1 MISEYFYMPAT
12 NKKVT
17 EEDRIK
23 FTQDRIKSVREF
35 LQKVVFEPIFIPDM
49 PSSEHDPFF
58 DQFNGIKPLHAD
70 WKSIVMPT
78 HVVIN
83 HNWWQKNVEEFCTE
97 RRVKIPDI
105 DFFYILM
112 QLCRER
118 NVTATPRDGTMFL
131 SLNKPNWLFE
141 VPNG

>member
-1 MISEYFYMPAT
+1 MRTCHKE
-12 NKKVT
+12 
-17 EEDRIK
+17 
-23 FTQDRIKSVREF
+23 
-35 LQKVVFEPIFIPDM
+35 
-49 PSSEHDPFF
+49 SEHDPFF
-58 DQFNGIKPLHAD
+58 DQFNGTKPLHAD
-70 WKSIVMPT
+70 WKSIVVPT

-112 QLCRER
+112 QMCREH
-118 NVTATPRDGTMFL
+118 NVAATPRDGTMFL

-141 VPNG
+141 VPND

>member
-1 MISEYFYMPAT
+1 MISDYFYMPAA

-49 PSSEHDPFF
+49 PSPEHDPFF
-58 DQFNGIKPLHAD
+58 DQFNGTKPLYAD
-70 WKSIVMPT
+70 WKSAVVPT

-83 HNWWQKNVEEFCTE
+83 HNWWQKNVEEFCSE

-112 QLCRER
+112 QMCRE
-118 NVTATPRDGTMFL
+118 NKVTATPRDGTMFL

-141 VPNG
+141 VPNE

>member
-58 DQFNGIKPLHAD
+58 DQFGTKNTLHAD
-70 WKSIVMPT
+70 WKSIVVPT

-112 QLCRER
+112 KMCREHK
-118 NVTATPRDGTMFL
+118 VTATPRDGTMFL

-141 VPNG
+141 VPND

>member
-58 DQFNGIKPLHAD
+58 DQLGTKTTLHAD
-70 WKSIVMPT
+70 WKSIVVPT

-83 HNWWQKNVEEFCTE
+83 HNWWQKNVEEFCAE

-112 QLCRER
+112 QMCREH
-118 NVTATPRDGTMFL
+118 NCTATPLSGTMGL

-141 VPNG
+141 VPND

>member
-17 EEDRIK
+17 EDDRIK

-35 LQKVVFEPIFIPDM
+35 LQKVVFEPIFIPGM

-58 DQFNGIKPLHAD
+58 DQFNGANPLHAD
-70 WKSIVMPT
+70 WKAAVVPT

-83 HNWWQKNVEEFCTE
+83 HNWWQKNVEEFCSE

-112 QLCRER
+112 QMCREH
-118 NVTATPRDGTMFL
+118 NVAATPRDGTMFL
-131 SLNKPNWLFE
+131 SRNKPNWLFNI
-141 VPNG
+141 PSD